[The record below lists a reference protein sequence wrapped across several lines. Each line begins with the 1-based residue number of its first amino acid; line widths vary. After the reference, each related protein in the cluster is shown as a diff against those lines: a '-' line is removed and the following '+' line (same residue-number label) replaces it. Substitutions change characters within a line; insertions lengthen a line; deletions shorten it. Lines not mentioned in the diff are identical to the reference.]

1 MNKIILFGVGYWG
14 KNHLRELSNNS
25 DISSL
30 VVVDPFIDN
39 YNELLEEY
47 ADVKFYHSFE
57 DALKYNQDIDGAV
70 IATPPS
76 THFKIAKQ
84 CLENNFHV
92 LIEKPM
98 VESLEELKVLN
109 DIAKDKLVLM
119 SGHTYLYNPAIKSI
133 KEIIDSGTIGDVM
146 FIHSQ
151 RLNFGIMRKDIDVFL
166 SLAPHDISLVQF
178 FLNDKKHINMNN
190 NRSNYTFSPCDD
202 FSSTHLEYKN
212 NIYAQIDV
220 SWYYPKKI
228 RSLTIVGTK
237 KTIVFDDV
245 KKKILLYDIM
255 VDSDY
260 NHIDNKFSE
269 IQFDKTISPLTNEIK
284 YFLQYFENPSD
295 CITGFNHTYNVI
307 NVIEEYY
314 K

>member
-1 MNKIILFGVGYWG
+1 MKIILFGVGYWG
-14 KNHLRELSNNS
+14 RNHLRELSNSKN
-25 DISSL
+25 ISSL
-30 VVVDPFIDN
+30 VVVDPFIEN
-39 YNELLEEY
+39 YSDLLKEY
-47 ADVKFYHSFE
+47 PHVNFYHSFQ
-57 DALKYNQDIDGAV
+57 DALIHNKDIDGAV
-70 IATPPS
+70 IASPPS
-76 THFKIAKQ
+76 THYKIAKM
-84 CLENNFHV
+84 CLENNLHV
-92 LIEKPM
+92 LVEKPM
-98 VESLEELKVLN
+98 VESLEELKNLN
-109 DIAKDKLVLM
+109 QIAKDDLVLM
-119 SGHTYLYNPAIKSI
+119 SGHTYLYNPAIRKI
-133 KEIIDSGTIGDVM
+133 KDIIDNGSIGDIM

-178 FLNDKKHINMNN
+178 FLNDKKHITLNKNK
-190 NRSNYTFSPCDD
+190 SNYTFNKHDD
-202 FSSTHLEYKN
+202 FSTTHLTYKN

-245 KKKILLYDIM
+245 EKKILLYDIN
-255 VDSDY
+255 VDSNY
-260 NHIDNKFSE
+260 NHINNQFNDIE
-269 IQFDKTISPLTNEIK
+269 FDKTISPLANEIEYFIK
-284 YFLQYFENPSD
+284 YFKKPSD